1 MLEKTG
7 IPSLSDIESAFP
19 DEARLKQGPVAVI
32 ECFQEIPCNP
42 CQNACRR
49 NAIQPFEDITHL
61 PKIITDNCNG
71 CALCVPQ
78 CPGLAI
84 MTVHLDFS
92 EDKAMMS
99 IPYEFKPLP
108 KAGETVK
115 GLDRSG
121 KEVAPVQVVK
131 VLDTKITDKTPV
143 ISFVLDKKYIKMIRN
158 IGGVQ
163 KHPNEGDAV
172 CE

>member
-7 IPSLSDIESAFP
+7 IPSISDIESVFP
-19 DEARLKQGPVAVI
+19 DLSRLKQGPVAVI

-49 NAIQPFEDITHL
+49 NAIQPFEDINHL
-61 PKIITDNCNG
+61 PRIELDNCNG
-71 CALCVPQ
+71 CSLCVPL

-84 MTVHLDFS
+84 MTVDLDWS
-92 EDKAMMS
+92 EDKALMS
-99 IPYEFKPLP
+99 IPYEFIPVP
-108 KAGETVK
+108 KAGDVVM

-121 KEVAPVQVVK
+121 KEIAPVQVIK

-143 ISFVLDKKYIKMIRN
+143 VSFALDKEHIKVIRN
-158 IGGVQ
+158 IGRMIQ
-163 KHPNEGDAV
+163 RS
-172 CE
+172 